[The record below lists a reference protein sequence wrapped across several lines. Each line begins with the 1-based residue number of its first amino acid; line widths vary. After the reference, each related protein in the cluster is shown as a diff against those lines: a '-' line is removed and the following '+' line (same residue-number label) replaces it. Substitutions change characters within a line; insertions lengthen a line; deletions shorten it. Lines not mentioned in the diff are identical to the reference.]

1 MCVNLG
7 TKKMI
12 ATNIKTTTTEATFD
26 IVGYRVS
33 AVDWIAR
40 FNGGPQLLAELHC
53 GSIKNDLYFL

>member
-12 ATNIKTTTTEATFD
+12 ATNIKITTTEATFD

-53 GSIKNDLYFL
+53 GSIKNDL